1 MPDTTTLIITR
12 CEEKSGEVLVYGR
25 ETSDP
30 DTAERLLFTKKGR
43 LRAFSQTQVAV
54 EFYDGATEYY
64 DARGAMGMPD
74 FTANGAADQV
84 RDDRGRHPHHRRD
97 RDGSADRIKIAFIRR
112 PLFFTPK

>member
-64 DARGAMGMPD
+64 DARA
-74 FTANGAADQV
+74 
-84 RDDRGRHPHHRRD
+84 RW
-97 RDGSADRIKIAFIRR
+97 
-112 PLFFTPK
+112 

>member
-54 EFYDGATEYY
+54 EF
-64 DARGAMGMPD
+64 
-74 FTANGAADQV
+74 
-84 RDDRGRHPHHRRD
+84 
-97 RDGSADRIKIAFIRR
+97 
-112 PLFFTPK
+112 

>member
-64 DARGAMGMPD
+64 DARAPP
-74 FTANGAADQV
+74 A
-84 RDDRGRHPHHRRD
+84 RGR
-97 RDGSADRIKIAFIRR
+97 F
-112 PLFFTPK
+112 PLIPAYSPVHG

>member
-64 DARGAMGMPD
+64 NARGAMVMPD
-74 FTANGAADQV
+74 FTANGAADT
-84 RDDRGRHPHHRRD
+84 RW
-97 RDGSADRIKIAFIRR
+97 IKYAMIAVVILIIVATAMGV
-112 PLFFTPK
+112 PIG

>member
-74 FTANGAADQV
+74 FTANGAADT
-84 RDDRGRHPHHRRD
+84 RW
-97 RDGSADRIKIAFIRR
+97 IMIAVVILIIVATAMGV
-112 PLFFTPK
+112 PIG

>member
-64 DARGAMGMPD
+64 DAPD
-74 FTANGAADQV
+74 FTANGAADT
-84 RDDRGRHPHHRRD
+84 RW
-97 RDGSADRIKIAFIRR
+97 IKYAMIAVVILIIVATAMGV
-112 PLFFTPK
+112 PIG